1 MRFLIVNH
9 SYKQFLN
16 WLYKTNPLL
25 SQQTFVAQQA
35 AYDATLFGSA
45 DFYRHALQSLG
56 HEVSE
61 FGYNNAHAQLA
72 WQRERIESA
81 RTEEAIQHTAG
92 HETADHAT
100 SWMDAQGRTAKAWA
114 IDHVNQVQVWRKA
127 LGASPLGRIKPLL
140 RPVLDMIDRTGGSLF
155 RILIEQVK
163 AIRPDVLFNQ
173 SVFAFGDDQLRSLK
187 AHVGLLVGEHAATS
201 LPPSIDYRLYDLIVS
216 SFPPTVSW
224 LRQRGVR
231 AELNRLAFD
240 PRVAEV
246 VPAASRDV
254 RVSFVGSLFEVHRTR
269 LEMLSA
275 VAETVPDIEVHGHV
289 EIAIPPTSR
298 LKGRIRPPLWGRDMY
313 SLLARSTAT
322 LNHHGDIAPHANNM
336 RLYEA
341 TGMGCLLITDHKDDL
356 EEMFEPEK
364 EVVTYRNAEECVEK
378 VRFYLAERNQF
389 VREGIMA
396 AGRHRTLR
404 DHTYRARMQ
413 RLVELIS
420 AA

>member
-1 MRFLIVNH
+1 
-9 SYKQFLN
+9 
-16 WLYKTNPLL
+16 
-25 SQQTFVAQQA
+25 
-35 AYDATLFGSA
+35 
-45 DFYRHALQSLG
+45 
-56 HEVSE
+56 
-61 FGYNNAHAQLA
+61 
-72 WQRERIESA
+72 
-81 RTEEAIQHTAG
+81 
-92 HETADHAT
+92 
-100 SWMDAQGRTAKAWA
+100 MDAQGRTAKAWA